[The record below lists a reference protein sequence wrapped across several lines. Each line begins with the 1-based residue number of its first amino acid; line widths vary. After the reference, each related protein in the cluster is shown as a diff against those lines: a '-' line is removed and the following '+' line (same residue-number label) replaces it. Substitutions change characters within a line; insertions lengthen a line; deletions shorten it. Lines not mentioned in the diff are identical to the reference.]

1 MTILI
6 ISVAILLM
14 ANLLILAI
22 MRGAKEADSIIE
34 DATKNRLK

>member
-6 ISVAILLM
+6 ISAAILLV

-22 MRGAKEADSIIE
+22 MRGAKEADAIIE
-34 DATKNRLK
+34 DAIKNRLK

>member
-6 ISVAILLM
+6 ISAVILLI

-22 MRGAKEADSIIE
+22 MRGAKEADNIIE
-34 DATKNRLK
+34 DAIKNRLK